1 MKRQQGV
8 VLLLA
13 LGLSLL
19 LGLLA
24 AQGLRDALVQQ
35 RLLSEQLAGARAF
48 EQAEAS
54 LIEGAALLSTHLPE
68 PCSACLPPGLPGD
81 EPAPPWQATDS
92 GFVFLQNL
100 GQSNRAAGLPAD
112 AQVTLVRVTAIGQQ
126 VHGRRVLE
134 AVYALADAAVVRR
147 ISWRQRLEDD

>member
-13 LGLSLL
+13 LSLSLL

-24 AQGLRDALVQQ
+24 AQGLREALVQQ
-35 RLLSEQLAGARAF
+35 RLLSEQLAGVHAF

-68 PCSACLPPGLPGD
+68 LSSACLPPGLPGD

-92 GFVFLQNL
+92 GYVFLQNL
-100 GQSNRAAGLPAD
+100 GQSSRAAGMPVGE
-112 AQVTLVRVTAIGQQ
+112 QVTLVRVTAISRQ
-126 VHGRRVLE
+126 VRGRRVLE
-134 AVYALADAAVVRR
+134 AVHALDDAAVLRR

>member
-24 AQGLRDALVQQ
+24 AQGLREALVQQ
-35 RLLSEQLAGARAF
+35 RLLGEQLAGVRAF

-68 PCSACLPPGLPGD
+68 PCSACLPPELPDD
-81 EPAPPWQATDS
+81 EPLPPWQATDS
-92 GFVFLQNL
+92 GHVFLQNL

-112 AQVTLVRVTAIGQQ
+112 EQVTLVRVTAISRQAR
-126 VHGRRVLE
+126 GRRVLE
-134 AVYALADAAVVRR
+134 AVHALDDTSVLRR

>member
-13 LGLSLL
+13 LSLSLL

-24 AQGLRDALVQQ
+24 AQGLREALMQQ
-35 RLLSEQLAGARAF
+35 RLMGEQLAGARAF

-54 LIEGAALLSTHLPE
+54 LIEGAALLSTRLPE
-68 PCSACLPPGLPGD
+68 RCSACLPPGLPDG

-92 GFVFLQNL
+92 GYVLLQNL
-100 GQSNRAAGLPAD
+100 GESTRAASMPAG
-112 AQVTLVRVTAIGQQ
+112 QPVTLVRVTAISRQ
-126 VHGRRVLE
+126 VQGRRVLE
-134 AVYALADAAVVRR
+134 AVHALDDTAVPRR
-147 ISWRQRLEDD
+147 ISWRQRLEED

>member
-1 MKRQQGV
+1 MRRQRGV

-13 LGLSLL
+13 LSLSLL

-24 AQGLRDALVQQ
+24 AQGLREALLQQ
-35 RLLSEQLAGARAF
+35 QLMSEQLAGARAL

-54 LIEGAALLSTHLPE
+54 LVEGAALLSTHLPE
-68 PCSACLPPGLPGD
+68 QCSACLPPDFPGD
-81 EPAPPWQATDS
+81 NPAPPWQTTDS
-92 GFVFLQNL
+92 GYVLLQNL
-100 GQSNRAAGLPAD
+100 GESTKAAGMAVGE
-112 AQVTLVRVTAIGQQ
+112 QVTLVRVTAISRQ

-134 AVYALADAAVVRR
+134 AVHALDDAAVLRR

>member
-24 AQGLRDALVQQ
+24 AQGLREALVQQ
-35 RLLSEQLAGARAF
+35 RLLGEQLAGVHAF
-48 EQAEAS
+48 EQAEAG
-54 LIEGAALLSTHLPE
+54 LIEGAALLPTHLPE
-68 PCSACLPPGLPGD
+68 LCSACLPPGLPGD

-92 GFVFLQNL
+92 GYVFLQNL
-100 GQSNRAAGLPAD
+100 GQSTRAAGIPAD
-112 AQVTLVRVTAIGQQ
+112 ERVTLVRVTAISRQ
-126 VHGRRVLE
+126 VRSRRALE
-134 AVYALADAAVVRR
+134 AVYALDDAAMVRR
-147 ISWRQRLEDD
+147 VSWRQRLEDD